1 MSKVIDIDIT
11 SISAKRES
19 IYTFLRIAF
28 SEPLSMETLT
38 HWKENL
44 PSEFLNV
51 LTDDNENLQA
61 FFYELKNK
69 EIADIFDR
77 EKEAYLA
84 TFDIMNKNGKVPAP
98 PWESVYVT
106 QDQALFGEPVLQIR
120 KKLSEFGLKFVKEN
134 REPEDHISIELE
146 LMSFLINYTSES
158 LKSNNEYE
166 YERGIYNQYWLF
178 KEHLSR
184 WIERFA
190 QDVHSS
196 DTTPFYKGIAELLC
210 LFVEEDFEYIKSLKE
225 ELENE

>member
-11 SISAKRES
+11 SLSAKRES
-19 IYTFLRIAF
+19 IYTFLRIALN
-28 SEPLSMETLT
+28 EPLSMETLS
-38 HWKENL
+38 HWKESL
-44 PSEFLNV
+44 SLEFLNV

-84 TFDIMNKNGKVPAP
+84 TFDIMNKDGRVAAP

-120 KKLSEFGLKFVKEN
+120 KKLTQFGMKFIKEN
-134 REPEDHISIELE
+134 KEPEDHISIELE
-146 LMSFLINYTSES
+146 FMSFLINYTSQA
-158 LKSNNEYE
+158 LKSQNEYD
-166 YERGIYNQYWLF
+166 YERGVYNQYWLL
-178 KEHLSR
+178 KEHLNR
-184 WIERFA
+184 WIELFA
-190 QDVHSS
+190 QNVHSS

-210 LFVEEDFEYIKSLKE
+210 LFVAEDFEYIKSLKE